1 MEDNMNIDPN
11 QIEKILSVVKLMNN
25 MNSIN
30 NKADNKADNE
40 EVTESKNLPSNEVVE
55 KMDGGTAL
63 KRIKE
68 AIPFL
73 DMPYQRNIGLMIK
86 IMEIDKLV
94 NNFRAMSV
102 SGENNNRL
110 KRQMLMAIRPEL
122 DNRKQKMVDVFVRVM
137 EIGDI
142 MEGLKSDE

>member
-11 QIEKILSVVKLMNN
+11 QIVKILSVVKLMNN

-30 NKADNKADNE
+30 NKSDND

-142 MEGLKSDE
+142 MEGLNNNE

>member
-11 QIEKILSVVKLMNN
+11 QIEKILSVVKLINN

-30 NKADNKADNE
+30 NKSDND
-40 EVTESKNLPSNEVVE
+40 EVTESKNLPSDEVVE

-73 DMPYQRNIGLMIK
+73 DMPYQRNIGLMVK

-102 SGENNNRL
+102 SGEHNNKL

-142 MEGLKSDE
+142 MEGLNNNE

>member
-30 NKADNKADNE
+30 NKSDND

>member
-30 NKADNKADNE
+30 NKADNE

-73 DMPYQRNIGLMIK
+73 DMPYQRNIGLMVK

-102 SGENNNRL
+102 SGEHNNKL

-142 MEGLKSDE
+142 MEGLNNNE

>member
-1 MEDNMNIDPN
+1 MEDNMNIDPG

-25 MNSIN
+25 MNSMN
-30 NKADNKADNE
+30 NKNDNDEFTGNR
-40 EVTESKNLPSNEVVE
+40 NLPGNEVVE
-55 KMDGGTAL
+55 KMDGATAL

-73 DMPYQRNIGLMIK
+73 EMPYQRNIGLMVK

-102 SGENNNRL
+102 SGENNNKL

-122 DNRKQKMVDVFVRVM
+122 DSRKQKMVDVFVRVM
-137 EIGDI
+137 EITDI
-142 MEGLKSDE
+142 MEGLANNE

>member
-30 NKADNKADNE
+30 NKSDND

-94 NNFRAMSV
+94 NNFRVMSV

>member
-30 NKADNKADNE
+30 NKSDND

-142 MEGLKSDE
+142 MEGLKSDEW

>member
-30 NKADNKADNE
+30 NKSDND

-142 MEGLKSDE
+142 MEGLNNNE

>member
-1 MEDNMNIDPN
+1 MEDNMNIDAN

-30 NKADNKADNE
+30 GKSDGEDSEDK
-40 EVTESKNLPSNEVVE
+40 KNLPSNDIVVE
-55 KMDGGTAL
+55 KMDGNTAL

-73 DMPYQRNIGLMIK
+73 DMPYQRNIGLMVK

-110 KRQMLMAIRPEL
+110 KKQMLMAIRPEL

-137 EIGDI
+137 EITDI
-142 MEGLKSDE
+142 MEGLGSNE